1 VAQALRSGTFDVF
14 GIEASFDSEGNMQGP
29 LGEAALWRWQDRR
42 PVPLQSDSRAQS
54 E

>member
-1 VAQALRSGTFDVF
+1 VAEALHSGTFHVF
-14 GIEASFDSEGNMQGP
+14 GIEARFDSKGNMQGP

-42 PVPLQSDSRAQS
+42 PVPLQS